1 LKPERVVNR
10 LGVSRVHVRGMEHD
24 ACENPVCQ
32 QRASQLSLL
41 TTETQTL
48 QATIKKLQVLL
59 LSLSLSLS
67 LCVCTRIMSFP
78 PLTPRV
84 AVETFSFSERQHSYT
99 DTNVT

>member
-1 LKPERVVNR
+1 MKPERVVNR

-59 LSLSLSLS
+59 LSLSLSV
-67 LCVCTRIMSFP
+67 CVCTQIMSFP

-84 AVETFSFSERQHSYT
+84 AVETFSFSERQHSYI

>member
-1 LKPERVVNR
+1 MKPERVVNR

-59 LSLSLSLS
+59 LSLSLSL
-67 LCVCTRIMSFP
+67 CVCVYSDYVLPAPDTTRCSGDLF
-78 PLTPRV
+78 V
-84 AVETFSFSERQHSYT
+84 F
-99 DTNVT
+99 

>member
-1 LKPERVVNR
+1 MKPERVVNR

-84 AVETFSFSERQHSYT
+84 AVETFSFSERQHSYI